1 MKNYHKSQKAI
12 GLRMRLQGASE
23 GLSQVLQNC
32 INIKMNI
39 LFFVK
44 SKHNNETTIIMN
56 DTTKSQSS
64 MYI

>member
-1 MKNYHKSQKAI
+1 MKNCHKSQKAI
-12 GLRMRLQGASE
+12 GLRMRLQRASE
-23 GLSQVLQNC
+23 GLSQVLQNY

-44 SKHNNETTIIMN
+44 SKNNNETTIIMN

>member
-12 GLRMRLQGASE
+12 GLRMRLQRASE
-23 GLSQVLQNC
+23 GLSQVLQNY

-44 SKHNNETTIIMN
+44 SKNNNETTIIMN

>member
-1 MKNYHKSQKAI
+1 
-12 GLRMRLQGASE
+12 MRLQRASE

-44 SKHNNETTIIMN
+44 SKNNNETTIIMN